1 MAIINIGW
9 SPTFFWDGRAV
20 TLEEQIL
27 EPVSHPDEM
36 ALPWSEA
43 VERLQNSEDY
53 TARFAVAFGDDVIT
67 PERTTQAIAQFL
79 RTMVSANSKFDQWRR
94 GETFLTDAEFPWVRD
109 LPPRGRR
116 PGNHTWRRVW
126 GALFPLPRGGRPAI
140 QRLPVPQQRVGQH
153 VRSRPRTR
161 RSHRQSTRFGQIQNT
176 HASQHCA
183 HRSLYARRPFPN
195 AGGGQRPLQ
204 LGRSPLDHR

>member
-9 SPTFFWDGRAV
+9 SPTGRASRHA
-20 TLEEQIL
+20 EEQIL

-94 GETFLTDAEFPWVRD
+94 GETFLTDAEFAGYEIFLREGGDRKPHQAANLGAIVFTAT
-109 LPPRGRR
+109 GRR
-116 PGNHTWRRVW
+116 ACNSAIICFATTDWTARLQPIPVMLWSRVIRSIRANSKHPRFATLRSQVPTCTTVVSRRWRR
-126 GALFPLPRGGRPAI
+126 
-140 QRLPVPQQRVGQH
+140 
-153 VRSRPRTR
+153 
-161 RSHRQSTRFGQIQNT
+161 
-176 HASQHCA
+176 
-183 HRSLYARRPFPN
+183 
-195 AGGGQRPLQ
+195 
-204 LGRSPLDHR
+204 

>member
-1 MAIINIGW
+1 MDIPEDNPLTVEGIELGQLLFWEKDLSADSSMSCGSCHLPSAGFSDPNPYSTGITGAQGIRNAMAIINIGW

-67 PERTTQAIAQFL
+67 PERTTQ
-79 RTMVSANSKFDQWRR
+79 
-94 GETFLTDAEFPWVRD
+94 
-109 LPPRGRR
+109 
-116 PGNHTWRRVW
+116 
-126 GALFPLPRGGRPAI
+126 PLPNFCAPWFPPIPNLTSGGAA
-140 QRLPVPQQRVGQH
+140 
-153 VRSRPRTR
+153 R
-161 RSHRQSTRFGQIQNT
+161 RS
-176 HASQHCA
+176 
-183 HRSLYARRPFPN
+183 
-195 AGGGQRPLQ
+195 
-204 LGRSPLDHR
+204 